1 MHYGIDVSIT
11 AVEFFLFFFSP
22 LWWKTNWTIT
32 AENTAIMGK
41 DMQIH
46 EANRKPYYH
55 NSKRPSVKHI
65 IMKIS
70 EINDKE
76 RILKAAKGKKMIY
89 KANPI
94 RLSVDFSAET
104 P

>member
-1 MHYGIDVSIT
+1 
-11 AVEFFLFFFSP
+11 
-22 LWWKTNWTIT
+22 
-32 AENTAIMGK
+32 
-41 DMQIH
+41 
-46 EANRKPYYH
+46 
-55 NSKRPSVKHI
+55 
-65 IMKIS
+65 MKIS

-104 P
+104 PQVRRVWNDTFKILKNKHCQPRILYPAKLSFKSKGEIKDF